1 MHITS
6 GIRIQEV
13 RTDMNNAAQKG
24 SSVLK
29 ILTLA
34 LAAIIVILIVFYG
47 SLPESYDYR
56 PGSVASTDIYA
67 PRNFIDSYETE
78 QQAIIAR
85 NSVTAIFIRSEELSE
100 QNVDRVV
107 AFFDLAQ
114 QERSLLVVTS
124 PGSPAPITA
133 EAAADQLS
141 VNLSQTFGA
150 SVSAEDLLVF
160 MTMSDSSFSYVRDKA
175 ISIAELIMVDDINES
190 ALESAIDLQ
199 IDSFKETNPSYST
212 YADSLQIVFKQI
224 LQPNSVFDE
233 KATNDQAENAYLAVI
248 SEPVTVEKG
257 SRIVSSGD
265 VITEH
270 QYQNL
275 IDLELIRDST
285 FNFVFLLRDICYVA
299 VIALCAFVYF
309 RVMHKNDYFGQRIFY
324 MMVLTFLIPLGI
336 SLYASSFGFN
346 FCAVLFFTAICASYL
361 GTFDSIVFSIVNLLF
376 SWPVF
381 SFDIDLLF
389 INMVGIIVCASIAG
403 RKDKVSS
410 SATIILFPSLGCLL
424 AALAFGFL
432 NGYTQDQY
440 ISAVSFALVSST
452 AALIASIGVTPIYE
466 LITNNASPIKLI
478 ALSQPGQHLLKRLFL
493 EASGTYQ
500 HSLMV
505 SNLADAAAEAVGADS
520 LLCKV
525 AAYYHDIGK
534 LENPQYFTENQHGG
548 VNPHDN
554 LPIMESVAII
564 TAHPEN
570 GVKIAKK
577 EHLPQAIINIID
589 EHHGTTYPGYF
600 YFKACEEAKAK
611 GLEQPDVN
619 NFRYKGHIPS
629 SRESAIIMM
638 ADTCEAAVRST
649 KQNDPAGVEALIRKL
664 IRDKIE
670 QDQLINSGLSF
681 DDIEKIII
689 AFKQVYSG
697 VFHERIKYPDE
708 NKNS

>member
-233 KATNDQAENAYLAVI
+233 KATNDQAENA
-248 SEPVTVEKG
+248 
-257 SRIVSSGD
+257 
-265 VITEH
+265 
-270 QYQNL
+270 
-275 IDLELIRDST
+275 
-285 FNFVFLLRDICYVA
+285 C
-299 VIALCAFVYF
+299 
-309 RVMHKNDYFGQRIFY
+309 
-324 MMVLTFLIPLGI
+324 
-336 SLYASSFGFN
+336 
-346 FCAVLFFTAICASYL
+346 
-361 GTFDSIVFSIVNLLF
+361 
-376 SWPVF
+376 
-381 SFDIDLLF
+381 
-389 INMVGIIVCASIAG
+389 
-403 RKDKVSS
+403 
-410 SATIILFPSLGCLL
+410 
-424 AALAFGFL
+424 
-432 NGYTQDQY
+432 
-440 ISAVSFALVSST
+440 
-452 AALIASIGVTPIYE
+452 
-466 LITNNASPIKLI
+466 
-478 ALSQPGQHLLKRLFL
+478 
-493 EASGTYQ
+493 
-500 HSLMV
+500 
-505 SNLADAAAEAVGADS
+505 
-520 LLCKV
+520 
-525 AAYYHDIGK
+525 
-534 LENPQYFTENQHGG
+534 
-548 VNPHDN
+548 
-554 LPIMESVAII
+554 
-564 TAHPEN
+564 
-570 GVKIAKK
+570 
-577 EHLPQAIINIID
+577 
-589 EHHGTTYPGYF
+589 
-600 YFKACEEAKAK
+600 
-611 GLEQPDVN
+611 
-619 NFRYKGHIPS
+619 
-629 SRESAIIMM
+629 
-638 ADTCEAAVRST
+638 
-649 KQNDPAGVEALIRKL
+649 
-664 IRDKIE
+664 
-670 QDQLINSGLSF
+670 
-681 DDIEKIII
+681 
-689 AFKQVYSG
+689 
-697 VFHERIKYPDE
+697 
-708 NKNS
+708 

>member
-1 MHITS
+1 
-6 GIRIQEV
+6 
-13 RTDMNNAAQKG
+13 MNNAQHKG
-24 SSVLK
+24 SAVLR
-29 ILTLA
+29 ILTLI
-34 LAAIIVILIVFYG
+34 LAAVIVIIIVFSG
-47 SLPESYDYR
+47 SLPESYDYV
-56 PGSVASTDIYA
+56 PGTVAQTDIFA
-67 PRNFIDSYETE
+67 PRTFVDTYETE
-78 QQAIIAR
+78 QKAVIAR

-100 QNVDRVV
+100 ENLDNII
-107 AFFDLAQ
+107 AFFDLVQ
-114 QERSLLVVTS
+114 QERSLLVMTS
-124 PGSPAPITA
+124 PGATPISA
-133 EAAADQLS
+133 EEAAAQLS
-141 VNLSQTFGA
+141 TNLSQTFGA
-150 SVSAEDLLVF
+150 SVPAEDLIVF
-160 MTMSDSSFSYVRDKA
+160 MTMTDSSYSYIRDKA
-175 ISIAELIMVDDINES
+175 ISMTELIMVDDIDE
-190 ALESAIDLQ
+190 AVLDVAIDSQ
-199 IDSFKETNPSYST
+199 IESFKETNPSYST
-212 YADSLQIVFKQI
+212 YADALQLVFKGI
-224 LQPNSVFDE
+224 LKPNSVFDE

-248 SEPVTVEKG
+248 SNPVTVEKG
-257 SRIVSSGD
+257 TRIVASGD

-275 IDLELIRDST
+275 IDLELIRDRT
-285 FNFVFLLRDICYVA
+285 FNLVILLRDICYVLIISIC
-299 VIALCAFVYF
+299 VLIYF
-309 RVMHKNDYFGQRIFY
+309 KVVHKNDHFGQRVFY
-324 MMVLTFLIPLGI
+324 MLLLTFLIPQGI
-336 SLYASSFGFN
+336 SLYASNFDFN
-346 FCAVLFFTAICASYL
+346 FCTVLFFTAICASYL
-361 GTFDSIVFSIVNLLF
+361 GTFDSIVLSIMNFLF
-376 SWPVF
+376 MWPVF

-389 INMVGIIVCASIAG
+389 INIIGIIICASIAG

-410 SATIILFPSLGCLL
+410 SATIILFPSIACVL

-432 NGYTQDQY
+432 TNYTQDQY
-440 ISAVSFALVSST
+440 ISSVSFALVSST
-452 AALIASIGVTPIYE
+452 ASLIAAIGVTPIYE
-466 LITNNASPIKLI
+466 IITNNASPIKLI
-478 ALSQPGQHLLKRLFL
+478 SLSQPGQQLLKRLFL

-505 SNLADAAAEAVGADS
+505 SNLADAAAEAIGADS

-534 LENPQYFTENQHGG
+534 LENPLYFTENQHG

-564 TAHPEN
+564 TAHPEI

-600 YFKACEEAKAK
+600 YHKACEEAKAK
-611 GLEQPDVN
+611 GLEQPDIN
-619 NFRYKGHIPS
+619 NFRYHGHIPS
-629 SRESAIIMM
+629 SRESAVIML

-649 KQNDPAGVEALIRKL
+649 KQTDPDGAEVLIRKL
-664 IRDKIE
+664 IKDKIE